1 MGDDIADQLIASNTA
16 RPRPGVEKPDPEG
29 SAVNGLLRRRRSMQ
43 DGRESAFRQTEI
55 DKDTG
60 Y

>member
-29 SAVNGLLRRRRSMQ
+29 SAVNGFLRRRRSMQ
-43 DGRESAFRQTEI
+43 DGRGSACRQTEV
-55 DKDTG
+55 DTDRA